1 MIRILGTTEEIAGRI
16 KEKNQFLVIYGAG
29 MIGRTIIPS
38 YIQEMH
44 LTDYVDC
51 YIDIDKKKQGKS
63 ILIGE
68 KSFMICAPEKLESV
82 GRNAAVIITN
92 SNFMPVVDKINHI
105 PALHET
111 EVYIWPIVLEQQAAA
126 KTEKIP
132 FQSSGREKM
141 IPPKIHYCWF
151 SGNPMPDYLKRC
163 IETWHFYC
171 PDYEIIRW
179 DESNYDISKN
189 KYMKQ
194 AYEQKKWGFVPDI
207 ARLDLLYQY
216 GGVYLDTDV
225 ELLKSLD
232 ELLYLPGFA
241 GVEKWGNINLG
252 GCSGCMS
259 GNPVIKAM
267 LDFRENEAFIDA
279 DGEINMTTCGYYET
293 QPLIEMGFIPNNTVQ
308 TIQQFTI
315 FSSDFF
321 CPYDY
326 MSGKISVNKNTFSIH
341 HFNGGWLDEK
351 SMIERKKTQRKYQ
364 IIIEGMEKIAKR

>member
-1 MIRILGTTEEIAGRI
+1 MIRILGTAEEIAGRI
-16 KEKNQFLVIYGAG
+16 KEKNQFLIIYGAG
-29 MIGRTIIPS
+29 MIGRTIMPS

-44 LTDYVDC
+44 LVDYVDC
-51 YIDIDKKKQGKS
+51 YIDIDKRKQGKS
-63 ILIGE
+63 ILIGG
-68 KSFMICAPEKLESV
+68 KSFLVYAPEKLENV

-92 SNFMPVVDKINHI
+92 SNFMPIVDKMNHI
-105 PALHET
+105 PALQET
-111 EVYIWPIVLEQQAAA
+111 EVYIWPVVLEQQAAA
-126 KTEKIP
+126 KTEKIS
-132 FQSSGREKM
+132 FQSSGREVK
-141 IPPKIHYCWF
+141 IPQKIHYCWF

-179 DESNYDISKN
+179 DESNYDIGKN

-216 GGVYLDTDV
+216 GGIYLDTDV

-252 GCSGCMS
+252 GCSGCMA

-267 LDFRENEAFIDA
+267 LDFRANETFIDA

-351 SMIERKKTQRKYQ
+351 SMTERKKTQRKYQ
-364 IIIEGMEKIAKR
+364 TIIEGMEQIAKR